1 MVKSGEG
8 GKGLRFFRGR
18 YKNAG
23 RTKPAARGRLARGWN
38 RDEGTGGFHVSRRS
52 GGWMEGRWGPNH
64 NQVERRKE
72 GRKGVDGTAP
82 KDAPEEEVCGGTA
95 PPPQD
100 SSSSTLTH
108 PANEWHRTRGCIYQ
122 REGCDEMGL

>member
-38 RDEGTGGFHVSRRS
+38 RDEGTGGFHVSRRG
-52 GGWMEGRWGPNH
+52 GGWKGGRKEGGVRIIIRW
-64 NQVERRKE
+64 KE
-72 GRKGVDGTAP
+72 GRKGGREWMARHQRTPPRKRYAAAP
-82 KDAPEEEVCGGTA
+82 LHLRRTVPHLTLSPREGVPDAW
-95 PPPQD
+95 
-100 SSSSTLTH
+100 L
-108 PANEWHRTRGCIYQ
+108 HRT
-122 REGCDEMGL
+122 EGL

>member
-38 RDEGTGGFHVSRRS
+38 RDEGTGGFHVSRRG
-52 GGWMEGRWGPNH
+52 GGWREGRKEGGVRIIIRW
-64 NQVERRKE
+64 KE
-72 GRKGVDGTAP
+72 GRKEGSGWHGTKGRP
-82 KDAPEEEVCGGTA
+82 RGRGMRRHR
-95 PPPQD
+95 
-100 SSSSTLTH
+100 STSAGQLL
-108 PANEWHRTRGCIYQ
+108 IYSHSP
-122 REGCDEMGL
+122 RE

>member
-1 MVKSGEG
+1 M
-8 GKGLRFFRGR
+8 RFFRGR

-38 RDEGTGGFHVSRRS
+38 RDEGTGGFHVSRRG

-72 GRKGVDGTAP
+72 GSG
-82 KDAPEEEVCGGTA
+82 
-95 PPPQD
+95 
-100 SSSSTLTH
+100 
-108 PANEWHRTRGCIYQ
+108 
-122 REGCDEMGL
+122 